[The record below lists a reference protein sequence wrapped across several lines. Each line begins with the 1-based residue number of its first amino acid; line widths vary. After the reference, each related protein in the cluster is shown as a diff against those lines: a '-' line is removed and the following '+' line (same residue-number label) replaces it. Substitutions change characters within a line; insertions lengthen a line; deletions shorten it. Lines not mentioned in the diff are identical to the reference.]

1 MLFHKVADLVLPM
14 VMDPELFTQQ
24 VVTVEVVVVEMNK
37 IQQVLVV
44 HQLKVQVAQEL
55 VMEILV
61 DFHHLLFQVVVVVAQ
76 ERPEVMLQH
85 QLVEMVEM
93 EQTYLHL
100 G

>member
-1 MLFHKVADLVLPM
+1 
-14 VMDPELFTQQ
+14 

-44 HQLKVQVAQEL
+44 HQLKVQVVPEL

-61 DFHHLLFQVVVVVAQ
+61 GFHHLLFQVVVVVAQ
-76 ERPEVMLQH
+76 ERREVMQH
-85 QLVEMVEM
+85 HQRVEMVEM
-93 EQTYLHL
+93 EPIYLQH